1 MPDFSSPRVQFALG
15 GSLLLVLLTVIFALQ
30 NTEPIRVNLIFF
42 STEGSAALVLL
53 LTFMIGIGVGLLVMV
68 PVRLR
73 DRKRIKKLRGEVQE
87 LATSRSSA
95 DASKHE

>member
-1 MPDFSSPRVQFALG
+1 MPDLSTPRVQLALG

-68 PVRLR
+68 PTRMR
-73 DRKRIKKLRGEVQE
+73 DRKRIKQLRSEIQE
-87 LATSRSSA
+87 LAGSQSST
-95 DASKHE
+95 ASDE